1 MDGLISNII
10 SGVDQHALPIIV
22 SVLIIILAL
31 NALILIVMLLRAAQ
45 TGVMIRSLDS
55 IQGKLGDVDRLRT
68 DIYRIREYTSQIDIN
83 TKPKNRYEDA
93 D

>member
-10 SGVDQHALPIIV
+10 SGVEQHALPIIV
-22 SVLIIILAL
+22 SVLIIILVL

>member
-10 SGVDQHALPIIV
+10 SGVEQHALPIIV

-83 TKPKNRYEDA
+83 TKPKNRYQDA

>member
-10 SGVDQHALPIIV
+10 SGVEQHALPIIV
-22 SVLIIILAL
+22 SVLIIILVL

-45 TGVMIRSLDS
+45 TGVMITSLDS

>member
-10 SGVDQHALPIIV
+10 SGVEQHALPIIV
-22 SVLIIILAL
+22 SVLIIILVL

-83 TKPKNRYEDA
+83 TKPKNRYQDA